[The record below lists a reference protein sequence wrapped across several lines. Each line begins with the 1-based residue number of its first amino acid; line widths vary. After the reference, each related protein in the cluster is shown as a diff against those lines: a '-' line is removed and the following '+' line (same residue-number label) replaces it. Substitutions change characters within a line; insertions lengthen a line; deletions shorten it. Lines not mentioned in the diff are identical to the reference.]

1 MFTQTARRPA
11 KIPSIFRSCY
21 AKAVVE
27 VVGKPEPPLAGLV
40 RFVADEGLL
49 LESDQYF
56 EVDVPLVL
64 HVTPREG
71 SALLV
76 SVRVSRCNR
85 LPSGK
90 WGLSCTFDEWQSPHK
105 LRNVLC

>member
-1 MFTQTARRPA
+1 MEVIGKSDPPA
-11 KIPSIFRSCY
+11 T
-21 AKAVVE
+21 
-27 VVGKPEPPLAGLV
+27 GWV

-49 LESDQYF
+49 LECEQLF
-56 EVDVPLVL
+56 EVEVPLLL

-90 WGLSCTFDEWQSPHK
+90 WGLSCRFDDWQTSHK
-105 LRNVLC
+105 LRTVLCIVAIVLYMVFSYRPW